1 MIRIW
6 IIFFTAILAFGDEVK
21 IDMSFNA
28 LFNNA
33 HIVVKG
39 VIVLLVLFSIA
50 SWTIFFVK
58 ITQFKKA
65 FGVLKH
71 DTQSLKELKDINDNL
86 GLSDE
91 SFLSKILTD
100 VKDELVSCANTNE
113 RLRNAV
119 DIRVMQISNDLRE
132 KITILASIGSSAP
145 FIGLFGTVWGI
156 MNSFIGIASANNAS
170 LAVVAPGIAEALFA
184 TALGLAAAIPAVL
197 LYNYFV
203 RLNAKFKDELCV
215 LGLKVYL
222 KALRSNND
230 ANK

>member
-1 MIRIW
+1 MMKIW
-6 IIFFTAILAFGDEVK
+6 IIFFTAITAYCDESK

-39 VIVLLVLFSIA
+39 VIVLLILFSII

-58 ITQFKKA
+58 ILQFKKA
-65 FGVLKH
+65 FRVLKY
-71 DTQSLKELKDINDNL
+71 DMRRLKEVDCINDNL
-86 GLSDE
+86 ELNNE
-91 SFLSKILTD
+91 SFLAKILTD
-100 VKDELVSCANTNE
+100 VKEELRSRINTNE
-113 RLRNAV
+113 RLRNV
-119 DIRVMQISNDLRE
+119 IDIRVMQISNDIRE

-203 RLNAKFKDELCV
+203 RINAKFKDELCA

-222 KALRSNND
+222 KAIRTDND
-230 ANK
+230 INK